1 MKDKKEVLAVRIPN
15 GSCTICGHKQFVVS
29 DISHNLYLTNRDG
42 EIVDYNEYS
51 RNIRGFC
58 VNCHNVIK
66 MRSTSYGYIPTNA
79 LSEFMEAY
87 DKEKDIKERINY
99 DNPMLLGGE
108 NNEN

>member
-1 MKDKKEVLAVRIPN
+1 MQDKKEVLAVRIPN
-15 GSCTICGHKQFVVS
+15 GSCPICGHKQFIVS

-42 EIVDYNEYS
+42 EIVDYNEYR

-66 MRSTSYGYIPTNA
+66 MRSTPYGYIPTNA